1 MDNRE
6 EFESL
11 IQLLSIEAIE
21 ELIYQANMFLQSSI
35 VDFYPH
41 D

>member
-6 EFESL
+6 EFE
-11 IQLLSIEAIE
+11 LLVQHLPIEAIE

-35 VDFYPH
+35 IDSCPH